1 MSSPLLG
8 VRLLLLDAASVDE
21 HDAFDAGVAGAGRRA
36 KLMPRSEL
44 ASEKVWATTSPSE
57 VQLAVADSQLG
68 DDGARVLPSTG
79 ESSCVDVSD
88 VEASENRLGAGDIL
102 VLADIGASGV

>member
-1 MSSPLLG
+1 MEALAAARVTCTSCRVLRRLQMSSPLLG

-57 VQLAVADSQLG
+57 VQLAVAD
-68 DDGARVLPSTG
+68 
-79 ESSCVDVSD
+79 
-88 VEASENRLGAGDIL
+88 
-102 VLADIGASGV
+102 